1 MTHPTQDDTPAMSAR
16 RVEAVM
22 QARALPYVTDDDNMV
37 GMTWEDRTYW
47 CEVTRW
53 DQSVITVWSM
63 WEGVLPLE
71 TLRLFIARWHS
82 ENYWPRLSF
91 EVDDFTRVTAT
102 VSADFATGVADRQL
116 DAMISMSVAKIR
128 EAFREL
134 TALEES

>member
-1 MTHPTQDDTPAMSAR
+1 
-16 RVEAVM
+16 M